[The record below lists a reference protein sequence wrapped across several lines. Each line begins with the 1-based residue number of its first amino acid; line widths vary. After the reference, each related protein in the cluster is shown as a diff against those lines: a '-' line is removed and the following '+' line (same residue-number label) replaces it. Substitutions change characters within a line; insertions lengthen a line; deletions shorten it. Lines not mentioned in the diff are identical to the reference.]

1 MGRRRDDRH
10 GLPRRRHAVAA
21 RARGAGRHSRR
32 PARALAPGRRRG
44 GHRRVQS
51 GKRDPRAARAL
62 PRGRRDPREPGRAGA
77 RRHRAEDARAAA
89 SLGEA
94 AAGNIRPLTRWRAAV
109 DAGTLPV
116 ETSER
121 LTPRQR
127 LAERLI
133 LGLRT
138 SDGVPAA
145 WLAERTASE
154 PALARRIDEW
164 ERARHLVAD
173 GARVRLTDAG
183 LILSA
188 ALFGAL

>member
-1 MGRRRDDRH
+1 MR
-10 GLPRRRHAVAA
+10 AA
-21 RARGAGRHSRR
+21 PARLSTPRAR
-32 PARALAPGRRRG
+32 RATTTSASTSCTGC
-44 GHRRVQS
+44 
-51 GKRDPRAARAL
+51 RAS
-62 PRGRRDPREPGRAGA
+62 PSTRGRRMSSASSPGTR
-77 RRHRAEDARAAA
+77 
-89 SLGEA
+89 
-94 AAGNIRPLTRWRAAV
+94 ITWPPTRWRAAV

-164 ERARHLVAD
+164 EQAGHLVTD
-173 GARVRLTDAG
+173 GARVRLTESG
-183 LILSA
+183 FILSD
-188 ALFGAL
+188 ALFVDLL